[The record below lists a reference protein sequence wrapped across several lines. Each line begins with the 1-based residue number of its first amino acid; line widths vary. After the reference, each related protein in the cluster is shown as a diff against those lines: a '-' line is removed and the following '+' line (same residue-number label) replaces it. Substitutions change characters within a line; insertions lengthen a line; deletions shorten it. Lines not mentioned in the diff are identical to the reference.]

1 MSPAGEQ
8 SGMSDSRVVVV
19 GGGLAGLTAA
29 RRLAADGFDVT
40 LFERNEDVGGR
51 VRSRRGDGYIFD
63 RGFQVLFT
71 AYPAARREL
80 DFGAL
85 DLRAFSAGAT
95 ICRDDQRSVLA
106 DPLREPSTLTQTLFN
121 AEISTMD
128 KLRTLRLRAD
138 LRAKS
143 VDEIFAEPDAT
154 IEQHLYTY
162 GFSERYVER
171 FVRPFYGGI
180 TLDRDLDTS
189 KRVFEFTFKM
199 LSEGKTVVPAG
210 GMGELS
216 DQLADRAITQDAR
229 IVTETPVEEIAPGNA
244 TVDVQIPGET
254 VEADAVVVAADP
266 KSSRDL
272 TGVDAIPT
280 DGRGCVTQYFA
291 VQSGH
296 PLADSDRI
304 HLNAGGEVP
313 TTVAPLSGVASEY
326 APDDRALVAATTVGH
341 EDAGD
346 DVRIESD
353 GDLETRTRETVSAW
367 YPAASLGDFELLR
380 TDRLPFAQF
389 AQPPGIHEDLPDVRA
404 PDGAVYLAGDYTHDS
419 SINGALEGGKAAAD
433 AVSADLQ

>member
-1 MSPAGEQ
+1 MT
-8 SGMSDSRVVVV
+8 DSRIVVV

-29 RRLAADGFDVT
+29 RHLAADGFDVT
-40 LFERNEDVGGR
+40 LFEREEDVGGR
-51 VRSRRGDGYIFD
+51 VRSRRGDGFVFD

-80 DFGAL
+80 DFDAL

-95 ICRDDQRSVLA
+95 ICRGDQRSVLA
-106 DPLREPSTLTQTLFN
+106 DPLREPGALAETLFN
-121 AEISTMD
+121 SEVSAMD
-128 KLRTLRLRAD
+128 KLRTVRLRAD
-138 LRAKS
+138 LKSKS
-143 VDEIFAEPDAT
+143 VEDIFAEPDAT
-154 IEQHLYTY
+154 IEQYLYAY
-162 GFSERYVER
+162 GFSERYVDR

-199 LSEGKTVVPAG
+199 LSEGKTVIPAG
-210 GMGELS
+210 GMGAIAR
-216 DQLADRAITQDAR
+216 QLVDAAIEQDAR
-229 IVTETPVEEIAPGNA
+229 IVTETPVEGVAPGDA
-244 TVDVQIPGET
+244 AVDVQIPGET
-254 VEADAVVVAADP
+254 VDADAVVVAADP
-266 KSSRDL
+266 KSSREL
-272 TGVDAIPT
+272 AGVDAIPT
-280 DGRGCVTQYFA
+280 DARGCVTQHFA
-291 VQSGH
+291 VPSGH

-313 TTVAPLSGVASEY
+313 TTVAPLSGVAPEY
-326 APDDRALVAATTVGH
+326 APDGRALVAATTVGH

-346 DVRIESD
+346 DVRVESD
-353 GDLETRTRETVSAW
+353 GDLETRTRETLAGW

-389 AQPPGIHEDLPDVRA
+389 AQPPGVHESLPDVRA

-419 SINGALEGGKAAAD
+419 SINGALESGNAAAD

>member
-1 MSPAGEQ
+1 
-8 SGMSDSRVVVV
+8 MSDSRVVVV

-29 RRLAADGFDVT
+29 RHLAADGFDVT

-51 VRSRRGDGYIFD
+51 VRSRRGDGYVFD

-80 DFGAL
+80 DFDAL
-85 DLRAFSAGAT
+85 DLRAFSPGAT
-95 ICRDDQRSVLA
+95 ICRGDRRSVLA
-106 DPLREPSTLTQTLFN
+106 DPLREPGALTQTLFN
-121 AEISTMD
+121 SEVSTMD

-138 LRAKS
+138 LKAKS
-143 VDEIFAEPDAT
+143 VGDIFAEPDAT
-154 IEQHLYTY
+154 IERHLYAY

-199 LSEGKTVVPAG
+199 LSEGETVIPAA
-210 GMGELS
+210 GMGAITR
-216 DQLADRAITQDAR
+216 QLADRAVEQDAR
-229 IVTETPVEEIAPGNA
+229 VVTEAPVEDLAAGDGEV
-244 TVDVQIPGET
+244 TVQIPGET

-266 KSSRDL
+266 KASRDL
-272 TGVDAIPT
+272 TGVEAIPT
-280 DGRGCVTQYFA
+280 DARGCVTQYFA
-291 VQSGH
+291 VPAGH

-304 HLNAGGEVP
+304 HLNADGEVP
-313 TTVAPLSGVASEY
+313 TTVAPLSGVAPEY

-341 EDAGD
+341 DDARDG
-346 DVRIESD
+346 VRAESD
-353 GDLETRTRETVSAW
+353 GDLETRTRETVAEW
-367 YPAASLGDFELLR
+367 YPAASLGDFEVLR

-389 AQPPGIHEDLPDVRA
+389 AQPPGVHESLPDVRD
-404 PDGAVYLAGDYTHDS
+404 PDGPVYLAGDYTHDS
-419 SINGALEGGKAAAD
+419 SINGALESGKAAAD